1 MGWYIQFLGFAKAW
15 APYLKQKRST
25 SSIFKGKNGNMK
37 LMRHLICSTNTKST
51 YVDSMQAVAILNEFS
66 GLLR

>member
-51 YVDSMQAVAILNEFS
+51 
-66 GLLR
+66 